1 MTFKLALSKSSV
13 VDCERGSYSLLRKIS
28 EGGMGLVWEARSI
41 DSNRRV
47 IVKEPITR
55 NADRRIPV
63 ERLKFECAVLR
74 SINDEAAAQTSDI
87 HQQLIHQHVVRYVD
101 CLDDPTSPLL
111 VLEFVEG
118 NTMNDMFKGKPA
130 AENMALHYSATLLKA
145 VATLHFRG
153 IVHRD
158 ISPSNIILNQ
168 ERGLVLID
176 FGTCQTLQTIAGTP
190 PRYGKA
196 IMKRGFSSPEMLH
209 EKSDERSDVFSV
221 GATLFYLLTGR
232 NPADFMSNIQ
242 TMTTNLHSLNE
253 GVSKIVS
260 DIVEIAM
267 STNPDQRF
275 QSANAMSTAIEEGTG
290 VSLRPHSSFKYGT
303 QI

>member
-1 MTFKLALSKSSV
+1 MPLSKSSIIA
-13 VDCERGSYSLLRKIS
+13 CERGSYSLLRKIS
-28 EGGMGLVWEARSI
+28 EGGMGLVWLARSV
-41 DSNRRV
+41 DSNRQL
-47 IVKEPITR
+47 IVKEAFTR

-74 SINDEAAAQTSDI
+74 SINDEADPQTSDS

-101 CLDDPTSPLL
+101 SLDNPTNPLL

-118 NTMNDMFKGKPA
+118 DIMNEMFKGPPA
-130 AENMALHYSATLLKA
+130 AENMALHYAATLLKV
-145 VATLHFRG
+145 VAALHLRG

-168 ERGLVLID
+168 KRRLVLID
-176 FGTCQTLQTIAGTP
+176 FGTCQTLHTIAGTS

-196 IMKRGFSSPEMLH
+196 IMKRGFSAPEMLH
-209 EKSDERSDVFSV
+209 EMSDERSDIFSV

-232 NPADFMSNIQ
+232 NPADFMSNVH
-242 TMTTNLHSLNE
+242 TMTTNLHSLNK
-253 GVSKIVS
+253 GVAKIIS

-267 STNPDQRF
+267 SADPDQRF
-275 QSANAMSTAIEEGTG
+275 QSANAMSTAIEEGSRL
-290 VSLRPHSSFKYGT
+290 SLGPK
-303 QI
+303 I